1 MNKITKTIQL
11 KIILF
16 PMILIMLTACFL
28 TCIMVGAIKENARVE
43 LETMSE
49 EYLSFHKKNVK
60 TSVMEVNDFIDFLIQ
75 KNKKLNLS
83 TTELKDVVLKRYAN
97 GTKDDYIFIYK
108 LNNINGGK
116 DFAVMLLN
124 HGRPE
129 LVGKNL
135 SDDYKDAKGKEFRK
149 EVLAKIRQNG
159 EGYVKYWY
167 KKPQSLQLFPK
178 ISYFYHNKDWDWII
192 AKGFYFDAL
201 ESDINTYK
209 KEMQKT
215 IAKQIEYGITIAA
228 VLMLISLIISYLFS
242 KNIIR
247 LVDYYT
253 NMIKKHERAYVEK
266 LQKFIDTQDNIVI
279 LSNGK
284 EINFANRLFF
294 NFFGYKDLES
304 FKEKYSCICEHFI
317 SNDRFFHL
325 GKVEK
330 NSNWIES
337 VEKLPHVQRVVSML
351 GQDFNIH
358 TFSISINRF
367 DEKYKIITFTDISA
381 TMIDIIN
388 LENKIIHDKLTDALN
403 REYFDQNY
411 KRLINE
417 FKHARSQTGLAI
429 IDIDKFKKINDTYGH
444 DIGDYVLIELV
455 KTIHK
460 NMKKEDTFVRWG
472 GEEFVLVIKTKSK
485 EDMQNTLENIR
496 IIIEQQKLK
505 FVGNI
510 TCSIG
515 ATLYKDE
522 ENINNTIKRA
532 DEALYDA
539 KANGRNQVV
548 VN

>member
-28 TCIMVGAIKENARVE
+28 TCMMVGAIKDNARKD
-43 LETMSE
+43 LEKMSK
-49 EYLSFHKKNVK
+49 EYLAFHKQNVK
-60 TSVMEVNDFIDFLIQ
+60 TSVLEIDKFIDFLIEQ
-75 KNKKLNLS
+75 NKQLNLPVS
-83 TTELKDVVLKRYAN
+83 KVKEDVLKRYAKGETDN
-97 GTKDDYIFIYK
+97 YVFIYK
-108 LNNINGGK
+108 LNNIEGGK

-124 HGRPE
+124 QSRPE
-129 LVGKNL
+129 LVGKSL

-149 EVLAKIRQNG
+149 EFLDKIRRNG
-159 EGYVKYWY
+159 EAYVKYWY
-167 KKPQSLQLFPK
+167 KKPDSLQLFPK
-178 ISYFYHNKDWDWII
+178 ISYFYHNKDWGWII
-192 AKGFYFDAL
+192 AKGFYFDEL
-201 ESDINTYK
+201 ENEISTYK
-209 KEMQKT
+209 KEIQKT
-215 IAKQIEYGITIAA
+215 ISQQIEYGVTIAA
-228 VLMLISLIISYLFS
+228 ALMLISLIISYLLS
-242 KNIIR
+242 RNIIK

-253 NMIKKHERAYVEK
+253 DMIKKHERAYVEK

-279 LSNGK
+279 LSDGK

-294 NFFGYKDLES
+294 NFFGYKDIDS

-325 GKVEK
+325 AKVGKDT
-330 NSNWIES
+330 NWIES

-358 TFSISINRF
+358 TFSIAINRF
-367 DEKYKIITFTDISA
+367 DKKYKIITFTDISA

-472 GEEFVLVIKTKSK
+472 GEEFVLVLKTKSK
-485 EDMQNTLENIR
+485 QDMQNTLENIR
-496 IIIEQQKLK
+496 IIIEQKNLK

-522 ENINNTIKRA
+522 EDINHTIKRA

-548 VN
+548 IN